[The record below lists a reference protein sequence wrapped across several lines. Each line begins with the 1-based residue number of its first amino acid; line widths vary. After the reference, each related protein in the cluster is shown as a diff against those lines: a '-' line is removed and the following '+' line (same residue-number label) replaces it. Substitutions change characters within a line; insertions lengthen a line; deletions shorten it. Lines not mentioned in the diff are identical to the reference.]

1 MILGLLRGE
10 RGDRLVDEGQR
21 LCELLS
27 VQAGFGEVGECAR
40 PVVGL
45 AALPEERQRPF
56 QPLPRLGPPLKPA
69 QRATAS
75 TSAGFAGAATSR
87 PAILRTSPPAD
98 SQAHFP
104 ASLAIPEPTAPST
117 PATAA
122 TDMGSSIPHSPFP
135 TP

>member
-1 MILGLLRGE
+1 MDGGRVGRPTVPPGGRTPTANSAQARASRGSPSTPS
-10 RGDRLVDEGQR
+10 
-21 LCELLS
+21 CTT
-27 VQAGFGEVGECAR
+27 
-40 PVVGL
+40 
-45 AALPEERQRPF
+45 
-56 QPLPRLGPPLKPA
+56 
-69 QRATAS
+69 RATAS

-98 SQAHFP
+98 SQAHLP